1 MNSENLALCVALRH
15 ELHAHPELS
24 GCETWTKWRLM
35 DFLREHTSLKLF
47 DHGYFF
53 YALYQGKSAA
63 PAIAFRAD
71 FDALPIE
78 DEIDAPHRSQCS
90 GVGHKCGH
98 DGHSATLC
106 ALALEVEHTQP
117 ERSVV
122 FLFQPAEETGEGAKS
137 CLDVFKEQNI
147 SEFYAY
153 HNYPSEPF
161 KTVSLKKGTICLTS
175 KGLSLFFKGKTAHA
189 SQPENGI
196 NPAYTIAKLIQK
208 IEQIQSDDSLFDD
221 FIRCTIVNVQVG
233 EAAFGVAA
241 GDGVLRLTIRAY
253 HDHDLAKLE
262 RVIVEAAQEMSEQQG
277 IAFHTE
283 EQDYFPATVNDDGA
297 VDKIWASCQ
306 AVGQPIKEL
315 PEFFRASEDFGYFL
329 QNVRGAMLFIGNGEN
344 APPLHTY
351 NFDFPDDLIE
361 VGVKTFMSLIQSEQ
375 VL

>member
-1 MNSENLALCVALRH
+1 MQAEHLNLCIALRR

-24 GCETWTKWRLM
+24 GQETWTKQRLM
-35 DFLREHTSLKLF
+35 DFLREHTSLQLI
-47 DHGYFF
+47 DHNHYF
-53 YALYQGKSAA
+53 YAVYTGTSDA

-78 DEIDAPHRSQCS
+78 DEIDAPHRSQYA

-106 ALALEVEHTQP
+106 ALALEVERVQP
-117 ERSVV
+117 ERSVI
-122 FLFQPAEETGEGAKS
+122 FLFQPAEETGQGAKS
-137 CLDVFKEQNI
+137 CLSVFDEQNI

-175 KGLSLFFKGKTAHA
+175 KGLSLYFKGKNAHA

-208 IEQIQSDDSLFDD
+208 IEQIQSDETLFDN
-221 FIRCTIVNVQVG
+221 FIRCTIVHVEVG

-262 RVIVEAAQEMSEQQG
+262 RLIVDAARELSEQQG
-277 IAFHTE
+277 IIFHTD
-283 EQDYFPATVNDDGA
+283 EQDYFPATVNHDAA
-297 VDKIWASCQ
+297 VEKIWQSCQ
-306 AVGQPIKEL
+306 TVGQPIKEL

-329 QNVRGAMLFIGNGEN
+329 QCVTGAMLFLGNGEN

-351 NFDFPDDLIE
+351 NFDFPDELIE
-361 VGVKTFMSLIQSEQ
+361 VGVKTFMSLIQSEHI
-375 VL
+375 L